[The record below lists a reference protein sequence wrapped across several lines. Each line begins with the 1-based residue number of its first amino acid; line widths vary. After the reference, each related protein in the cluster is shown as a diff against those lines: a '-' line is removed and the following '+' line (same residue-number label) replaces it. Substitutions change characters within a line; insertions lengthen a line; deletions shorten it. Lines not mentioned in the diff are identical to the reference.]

1 MPTRLYSF
9 SMSLKFNLLH
19 CLVMDIDLLA
29 KMIRDVVLEKDEVA
43 LPGLGVFVAEFV
55 PASFSDKGF
64 TINPPYKRLTFRQE
78 VNAGDD
84 TLIRMYAEANNIGE
98 DAAARIVND
107 FLSGLKD
114 ILMVRKSVVFPELG
128 KLRATRENNFFFI
141 ADENL
146 DIYPEG
152 FGLEPVSLKTH
163 QEAVSEVAE
172 TIAGLRSILE
182 PETASGTD
190 IASESETPPASET
203 VLEADSAPES
213 ENAAE
218 PEAEPVVG
226 AAAASGI
233 ALQTES
239 EDEPMEVAEEGVS
252 GDDAEGE
259 SVVETGSEAAEEAVE
274 DAAGESAEEA
284 AGEAEDSCAE
294 GDAEQSGTNAE
305 DTMEI
310 AEETVEEFA
319 EESAAETESE
329 PAEETAAAEEES
341 AEEPAGESEEEPAE
355 DHAGEDA
362 AATSGP
368 ETENDFGLMPPLDI
382 QIEETD
388 SDAEA
393 APLADADLD
402 VQSGRDSETVGH
414 EVLSEILVIE
424 DNSKAMEDNAGE
436 IEDNGEATGESSS
449 AIGDDA
455 NTPSRSSRFWKTFR
469 IIAVTLAVLAI
480 LALAAF
486 IILSRVAPD
495 FIDRILYS
503 PEELD
508 IVRQMTSGR

>member
-19 CLVMDIDLLA
+19 YLVMDIDLLA

-114 ILMVRKSVVFPELG
+114 ILMVRKAVVFPELG

-218 PEAEPVVG
+218 PEVEPVVV

-310 AEETVEEFA
+310 AEETAEESA

-341 AEEPAGESEEEPAE
+341 AEEPAEEPAAE
-355 DHAGEDA
+355 A
-362 AATSGP
+362 ASATSGP
-368 ETENDFGLMPPLDI
+368 EKDNDFGIIPPLDI

-388 SDAEA
+388 PDAEA
-393 APLADADLD
+393 APLADADLALHPG
-402 VQSGRDSETVGH
+402 QDSEPVSQ
-414 EVLSEILVIE
+414 EFLSEILVIE
-424 DNSKAMEDNAGE
+424 DNGKAIEDNAGE
-436 IEDNGEATGESSS
+436 IEDNGEALGESSS
-449 AIGDDA
+449 AIGDNA
-455 NTPSRSSRFWKTFR
+455 NEPSRSSRFWKTFR

-508 IVRQMTSGR
+508 IVRQMTSVR

>member
-19 CLVMDIDLLA
+19 YLVMDIDLLA

-114 ILMVRKSVVFPELG
+114 ILMVRKAVVFPELG

-218 PEAEPVVG
+218 PEVEPVVV

-259 SVVETGSEAAEEAVE
+259 SVVETGSEAAEEAAE
-274 DAAGESAEEA
+274 DAVGESAEQS

-310 AEETVEEFA
+310 AEETAEESA

-341 AEEPAGESEEEPAE
+341 AEEPAEEPAAE
-355 DHAGEDA
+355 AA

-368 ETENDFGLMPPLDI
+368 EKDNDFGIIPPLDI

-388 SDAEA
+388 PDAEA
-393 APLADADLD
+393 APLADADLALHPG
-402 VQSGRDSETVGH
+402 QDSEPVSQ
-414 EVLSEILVIE
+414 EFLSEILVIE
-424 DNSKAMEDNAGE
+424 DN
-436 IEDNGEATGESSS
+436 
-449 AIGDDA
+449 A
-455 NTPSRSSRFWKTFR
+455 NEPSRSSRFWKTFR

-508 IVRQMTSGR
+508 IVRQMTSVR

>member
-1 MPTRLYSF
+1 MPTWLYSF

-19 CLVMDIDLLA
+19 YLVMDIDLLA

-64 TINPPYKRLTFRQE
+64 TINPPYKRLSFRQE

-190 IASESETPPASET
+190 IASESETPPAPETAPESESVPASET
-203 VLEADSAPES
+203 VHEADSAPES

-218 PEAEPVVG
+218 PEVEPVVV

-239 EDEPMEVAEEGVS
+239 EDEPMEVTEEGVS

-284 AGEAEDSCAE
+284 AEQAADGCAE
-294 GDAEQSGTNAE
+294 GDAEQSGANAE

-310 AEETVEEFA
+310 AEETAEESA

-341 AEEPAGESEEEPAE
+341 AEEPAEESTEEPAE
-355 DHAGEDA
+355 EPAAEAA
-362 AATSGP
+362 AATSEP
-368 ETENDFGLMPPLDI
+368 ETENDFGIIPPLDI

-388 SDAEA
+388 PDAEA
-393 APLADADLD
+393 APLADADLALHPG
-402 VQSGRDSETVGH
+402 QDSEPVSQ
-414 EVLSEILVIE
+414 EFLSEILVIE
-424 DNSKAMEDNAGE
+424 DN
-436 IEDNGEATGESSS
+436 
-449 AIGDDA
+449 A
-455 NTPSRSSRFWKTFR
+455 NEPSRSSRFWKTFR

-495 FIDRILYS
+495 FIDKILYS

-508 IVRQMTSGR
+508 IVRQMTSVR

>member
-19 CLVMDIDLLA
+19 YLVMDIDLLA
-29 KMIRDVVLEKDEVA
+29 KMIRDVVLENDEVA

-239 EDEPMEVAEEGVS
+239 EDEPIEVAEEGVS

-259 SVVETGSEAAEEAVE
+259 SFVETGSEAAEEAAEGAAE
-274 DAAGESAEEA
+274 DAVGESAEQA
-284 AGEAEDSCAE
+284 ADSCAE

-310 AEETVEEFA
+310 AEETAEESA

-341 AEEPAGESEEEPAE
+341 AEEPAEEPAAE
-355 DHAGEDA
+355 AA

-368 ETENDFGLMPPLDI
+368 EKDNDFGIIPPLDI

-388 SDAEA
+388 PDAEA
-393 APLADADLD
+393 APLADADLALHPG
-402 VQSGRDSETVGH
+402 QDSEPVSQ
-414 EVLSEILVIE
+414 EFLSEILVIE
-424 DNSKAMEDNAGE
+424 DN
-436 IEDNGEATGESSS
+436 
-449 AIGDDA
+449 A
-455 NTPSRSSRFWKTFR
+455 NEPSRSSRFWKTFR

-495 FIDRILYS
+495 FIDKILYS

>member
-19 CLVMDIDLLA
+19 YLVMDIDLLA

-114 ILMVRKSVVFPELG
+114 ILMVRKAVVFPELG

-218 PEAEPVVG
+218 PEVEPVVV

-274 DAAGESAEEA
+274 DAAGESAEESAEEA

-310 AEETVEEFA
+310 AEETAEESA

-341 AEEPAGESEEEPAE
+341 AEEPAEEPAAE
-355 DHAGEDA
+355 AA

-368 ETENDFGLMPPLDI
+368 EKDNDFGIIPPLDI

-388 SDAEA
+388 PDAEA
-393 APLADADLD
+393 APLADADLALHPG
-402 VQSGRDSETVGH
+402 QDSEPVSQ
-414 EVLSEILVIE
+414 EFLSEIIVIE
-424 DNSKAMEDNAGE
+424 DN
-436 IEDNGEATGESSS
+436 
-449 AIGDDA
+449 A
-455 NTPSRSSRFWKTFR
+455 NEPSRSSRFWKTFR

>member
-1 MPTRLYSF
+1 MPNRLYSF
-9 SMSLKFNLLH
+9 SILLKFNLLH
-19 CLVMDIDLLA
+19 YLVMDIDLLA

-114 ILMVRKSVVFPELG
+114 ILMVRKAVVFPELG

-310 AEETVEEFA
+310 AEETAEESA

-341 AEEPAGESEEEPAE
+341 AEEPAEEPAAE
-355 DHAGEDA
+355 AA

-368 ETENDFGLMPPLDI
+368 EKDNDFGIIPPLDI

-388 SDAEA
+388 PDAEA
-393 APLADADLD
+393 APLADADLALHPG
-402 VQSGRDSETVGH
+402 QDSEPVSQ
-414 EVLSEILVIE
+414 EFLSEILVIE
-424 DNSKAMEDNAGE
+424 DN
-436 IEDNGEATGESSS
+436 
-449 AIGDDA
+449 A
-455 NTPSRSSRFWKTFR
+455 NEPSRSSRFWKTFR

-495 FIDRILYS
+495 FIDKILYS

-508 IVRQMTSGR
+508 IVRQMTSVR

>member
-1 MPTRLYSF
+1 MPNWLYSF
-9 SMSLKFNLLH
+9 SILLKFNLLH
-19 CLVMDIDLLA
+19 YLVMDIDLLA

-114 ILMVRKSVVFPELG
+114 ILMVRKAVVFPELG

-218 PEAEPVVG
+218 PEVEPVVV

-259 SVVETGSEAAEEAVE
+259 SVVETGSEAAEEAAE
-274 DAAGESAEEA
+274 DAVGESAEQS

-310 AEETVEEFA
+310 AEETAEESA

-341 AEEPAGESEEEPAE
+341 AEEPAEEPAAE
-355 DHAGEDA
+355 AA

-368 ETENDFGLMPPLDI
+368 EKDNDFGIIPPLDI

-388 SDAEA
+388 PDAEA
-393 APLADADLD
+393 APLADADLALHPG
-402 VQSGRDSETVGH
+402 QDSEPVSQ
-414 EVLSEILVIE
+414 EFLSEILVIE
-424 DNSKAMEDNAGE
+424 DN
-436 IEDNGEATGESSS
+436 
-449 AIGDDA
+449 A
-455 NTPSRSSRFWKTFR
+455 NEPSRSSRFWKTFR

>member
-1 MPTRLYSF
+1 MPIWLYSF
-9 SMSLKFNLLH
+9 SILLKFNLLH
-19 CLVMDIDLLA
+19 YLVMDIDLLA

-114 ILMVRKSVVFPELG
+114 ILMVRKAVVFPELG

-218 PEAEPVVG
+218 PEVEPVVV

-259 SVVETGSEAAEEAVE
+259 SVVETGSEAAEEAAE
-274 DAAGESAEEA
+274 DAVGESAEEAAEQA

-310 AEETVEEFA
+310 AEETAEESA

-341 AEEPAGESEEEPAE
+341 AEEPAEEPAAE
-355 DHAGEDA
+355 AA

-368 ETENDFGLMPPLDI
+368 EKDNDFGIIPPLDI

-388 SDAEA
+388 PDAEA
-393 APLADADLD
+393 APLADADLALHPG
-402 VQSGRDSETVGH
+402 QDSEPVSQ
-414 EVLSEILVIE
+414 EFLSEILVIE
-424 DNSKAMEDNAGE
+424 DN
-436 IEDNGEATGESSS
+436 
-449 AIGDDA
+449 A
-455 NTPSRSSRFWKTFR
+455 NEPSRSSRFWKTFR

-508 IVRQMTSGR
+508 IVRQMTSVR

>member
-1 MPTRLYSF
+1 MPTWLYSF

-19 CLVMDIDLLA
+19 YLVMDIDLLA

-64 TINPPYKRLTFRQE
+64 TINPPYKRLSFRQE

-114 ILMVRKSVVFPELG
+114 ILMVRKAVVFPELG

-182 PETASGTD
+182 PENAPGND
-190 IASESETPPASET
+190 I
-203 VLEADSAPES
+203 APES
-213 ENAAE
+213 ENVAE
-218 PEAEPVVG
+218 PEVEPVVV
-226 AAAASGI
+226 AAAASGV
-233 ALQTES
+233 ALQSMS
-239 EDEPMEVAEEGVS
+239 EDEPDIAFEIVPESSSEAVKEPACDTGNADGDSGAEEVRVDGQVEEGMS
-252 GDDAEGE
+252 GDAAEGE
-259 SVVETGSEAAEEAVE
+259 SVVETGSEAAGESAE
-274 DAAGESAEEA
+274 ESAEEA
-284 AGEAEDSCAE
+284 ADSCAE

-310 AEETVEEFA
+310 AEETAEESA

-341 AEEPAGESEEEPAE
+341 TEEPAE
-355 DHAGEDA
+355 DPA
-362 AATSGP
+362 AEAASATSGP
-368 ETENDFGLMPPLDI
+368 EKDNDFGIIPPLDI

-388 SDAEA
+388 PDAEA
-393 APLADADLD
+393 APLADADLALHPGQD
-402 VQSGRDSETVGH
+402 SGPVSQEF
-414 EVLSEILVIE
+414 LSEILVIE
-424 DNSKAMEDNAGE
+424 DN
-436 IEDNGEATGESSS
+436 
-449 AIGDDA
+449 A
-455 NTPSRSSRFWKTFR
+455 NEPSRSSRFWKTFR

-495 FIDRILYS
+495 FIDKILYS

-508 IVRQMTSGR
+508 IVRQMTTVR

>member
-1 MPTRLYSF
+1 
-9 SMSLKFNLLH
+9 
-19 CLVMDIDLLA
+19 MDIDLLA

-64 TINPPYKRLTFRQE
+64 TINPPYKRLSFRQE

-114 ILMVRKSVVFPELG
+114 ILMVRKAVVFPELG

-218 PEAEPVVG
+218 PEVEPVVV

-259 SVVETGSEAAEEAVE
+259 SVVETGSEAAEEAAE
-274 DAAGESAEEA
+274 DAVGESAEEAAEQA

-341 AEEPAGESEEEPAE
+341 TEEPAE
-355 DHAGEDA
+355 DPA
-362 AATSGP
+362 AEAASATSGP
-368 ETENDFGLMPPLDI
+368 EKDNDFGIIPPLDI

-388 SDAEA
+388 PDAEA
-393 APLADADLD
+393 APLADADLALHPG
-402 VQSGRDSETVGH
+402 QDSEPVSQ
-414 EVLSEILVIE
+414 EFLSEILVIE
-424 DNSKAMEDNAGE
+424 DN
-436 IEDNGEATGESSS
+436 
-449 AIGDDA
+449 A
-455 NTPSRSSRFWKTFR
+455 NEPSRSSRFWKTFR

-508 IVRQMTSGR
+508 IVRQMTSVR

>member
-19 CLVMDIDLLA
+19 YLVMDIDLLA

-114 ILMVRKSVVFPELG
+114 ILMVRKAVVFPELG

-218 PEAEPVVG
+218 PEVEPVVV

-284 AGEAEDSCAE
+284 AEQAAEQAADGCAE

-341 AEEPAGESEEEPAE
+341 AEEPAEEPAAE
-355 DHAGEDA
+355 AA

-368 ETENDFGLMPPLDI
+368 EKDNDFGIIPPLDI

-388 SDAEA
+388 PDAEA
-393 APLADADLD
+393 APLADADLALHPG
-402 VQSGRDSETVGH
+402 QDSEPVSQ
-414 EVLSEILVIE
+414 EFLSEILVIE
-424 DNSKAMEDNAGE
+424 DN
-436 IEDNGEATGESSS
+436 
-449 AIGDDA
+449 A
-455 NTPSRSSRFWKTFR
+455 NEPSRSSRFWKTFR

>member
-1 MPTRLYSF
+1 MPTWLYSF

-19 CLVMDIDLLA
+19 YLVMDIDLLA

-114 ILMVRKSVVFPELG
+114 ILMVRKAVVFPGLG

-182 PETASGTD
+182 PGTASGTD

-218 PEAEPVVG
+218 PEVEPVVV

-259 SVVETGSEAAEEAVE
+259 SVVETGSEAAEEAAE
-274 DAAGESAEEA
+274 DAVGESAEEAAEQA

-341 AEEPAGESEEEPAE
+341 AEEPAEEPAAE
-355 DHAGEDA
+355 AA

-368 ETENDFGLMPPLDI
+368 EKDNDFGIIPPLDI

-388 SDAEA
+388 PDAEA
-393 APLADADLD
+393 APLADADLALHPGQD
-402 VQSGRDSETVGH
+402 SGPVSQEF
-414 EVLSEILVIE
+414 LSEILVIE
-424 DNSKAMEDNAGE
+424 DN
-436 IEDNGEATGESSS
+436 
-449 AIGDDA
+449 A
-455 NTPSRSSRFWKTFR
+455 NEPSRSSRFWKTFR

-480 LALAAF
+480 LALSAF

-503 PEELD
+503 PEELV
-508 IVRQMTSGR
+508 IVRQMTSVR

>member
-1 MPTRLYSF
+1 MPIWLYSF
-9 SMSLKFNLLH
+9 SILLKFNLLH
-19 CLVMDIDLLA
+19 YLVMDIDLLA

-114 ILMVRKSVVFPELG
+114 ILMVRKAVVFPELG

-182 PETASGTD
+182 PENAPGND
-190 IASESETPPASET
+190 I
-203 VLEADSAPES
+203 APES
-213 ENAAE
+213 ENVAE
-218 PEAEPVVG
+218 PEVEPVVV
-226 AAAASGI
+226 AAAASGV
-233 ALQTES
+233 ALQSMS
-239 EDEPMEVAEEGVS
+239 EDEPDIAFEIVPESSSEAVKEPACDTGNADGDSGAEEVRVDGQVEEGMS
-252 GDDAEGE
+252 GDAAEGE
-259 SVVETGSEAAEEAVE
+259 SVVETGSEAAGESAE
-274 DAAGESAEEA
+274 ESAEEA
-284 AGEAEDSCAE
+284 ADSCAE

-329 PAEETAAAEEES
+329 PAEEIAAAEEES
-341 AEEPAGESEEEPAE
+341 AEEPVEEPAAE
-355 DHAGEDA
+355 AA

-368 ETENDFGLMPPLDI
+368 EKDNDFGIIPPLDI

-388 SDAEA
+388 PDAEA
-393 APLADADLD
+393 APLADADLALHPGQD
-402 VQSGRDSETVGH
+402 SGPVSQEF
-414 EVLSEILVIE
+414 LSEILVIE
-424 DNSKAMEDNAGE
+424 DN
-436 IEDNGEATGESSS
+436 
-449 AIGDDA
+449 A
-455 NTPSRSSRFWKTFR
+455 NEPSRSSRFWKTFR

-508 IVRQMTSGR
+508 IVRQMTSVR

>member
-19 CLVMDIDLLA
+19 YLVMDIDLLA

-107 FLSGLKD
+107 FLAGLKD
-114 ILMVRKSVVFPELG
+114 ILMVRKAVVFPELG

-218 PEAEPVVG
+218 PEVEPVVV

-239 EDEPMEVAEEGVS
+239 EDEPMEVAEEGVL

-259 SVVETGSEAAEEAVE
+259 SVVETGSEAAEEAAE
-274 DAAGESAEEA
+274 EAAGESAEQA

-310 AEETVEEFA
+310 AEETAEESA

-341 AEEPAGESEEEPAE
+341 AEEPAE
-355 DHAGEDA
+355 DPAGEDA

-368 ETENDFGLMPPLDI
+368 EKDNDFGIIPPLDI

-388 SDAEA
+388 PDAEA
-393 APLADADLD
+393 APLADADLALHPG
-402 VQSGRDSETVGH
+402 QDSEPVSQ
-414 EVLSEILVIE
+414 EFLSEILVIE
-424 DNSKAMEDNAGE
+424 DN
-436 IEDNGEATGESSS
+436 
-449 AIGDDA
+449 A
-455 NTPSRSSRFWKTFR
+455 NEPSRSSRFWKTFR

-480 LALAAF
+480 LVLAAF

-495 FIDRILYS
+495 FIDKILYS

>member
-19 CLVMDIDLLA
+19 YLVMDIDLLA

-114 ILMVRKSVVFPELG
+114 ILMVRKAVVFPELG

-218 PEAEPVVG
+218 PEVEPVVV

-274 DAAGESAEEA
+274 DAAGESAEESAEEA

-310 AEETVEEFA
+310 AEETAEESA

-341 AEEPAGESEEEPAE
+341 AEEPAEEPAAE
-355 DHAGEDA
+355 AA

-368 ETENDFGLMPPLDI
+368 EKDNDFGIIPPLDI

-388 SDAEA
+388 PDAEA
-393 APLADADLD
+393 APLADADLALHPG
-402 VQSGRDSETVGH
+402 QDSEPVSQ
-414 EVLSEILVIE
+414 EFLSEILVIE
-424 DNSKAMEDNAGE
+424 DN
-436 IEDNGEATGESSS
+436 
-449 AIGDDA
+449 A
-455 NTPSRSSRFWKTFR
+455 NEPSRSSRFWKTFR

-508 IVRQMTSGR
+508 IVRQMTSVR

>member
-19 CLVMDIDLLA
+19 YLVMDIDLLA

-107 FLSGLKD
+107 FLAGLKD
-114 ILMVRKSVVFPELG
+114 ILMVRKAVVFPELG

-259 SVVETGSEAAEEAVE
+259 SVVETGSEAAEEAAE
-274 DAAGESAEEA
+274 DAVGESAEQS

-310 AEETVEEFA
+310 AEETAEESA

-341 AEEPAGESEEEPAE
+341 AEEPAEEPAAE
-355 DHAGEDA
+355 AA

-368 ETENDFGLMPPLDI
+368 EKDNDFGIIPPLDI

-388 SDAEA
+388 PDAEA
-393 APLADADLD
+393 APLADADLALHPG
-402 VQSGRDSETVGH
+402 QDSEPVSQ
-414 EVLSEILVIE
+414 EFLSEILVIE
-424 DNSKAMEDNAGE
+424 DN
-436 IEDNGEATGESSS
+436 
-449 AIGDDA
+449 A
-455 NTPSRSSRFWKTFR
+455 NEPSRSSRFWKTFR

>member
-19 CLVMDIDLLA
+19 YLVMDIDLLA

-114 ILMVRKSVVFPELG
+114 ILMVRKAVVFPELG

-172 TIAGLRSILE
+172 TMAGLRSILE
-182 PETASGTD
+182 PDTASGTD

-259 SVVETGSEAAEEAVE
+259 SVVETGSEAAEDAAE
-274 DAAGESAEEA
+274 DAVGESAEEAAEQA

-294 GDAEQSGTNAE
+294 GDAEQSGANAE

-310 AEETVEEFA
+310 AEETAEESA

-341 AEEPAGESEEEPAE
+341 AEEPAEEPAAE
-355 DHAGEDA
+355 AA

-368 ETENDFGLMPPLDI
+368 EKDNDFGIIPPLDI

-388 SDAEA
+388 PDAEA
-393 APLADADLD
+393 APLADADLALHPG
-402 VQSGRDSETVGH
+402 QDSEPVSQ
-414 EVLSEILVIE
+414 EFLSEILVIE
-424 DNSKAMEDNAGE
+424 DN
-436 IEDNGEATGESSS
+436 
-449 AIGDDA
+449 A
-455 NTPSRSSRFWKTFR
+455 NEPSRSSRFWKTFR

-495 FIDRILYS
+495 FIDKILYS

>member
-19 CLVMDIDLLA
+19 YLVMDIDLLA

-114 ILMVRKSVVFPELG
+114 ILMVRKAVVFPELG

-259 SVVETGSEAAEEAVE
+259 SVVETGSEAAEEAAE
-274 DAAGESAEEA
+274 DAVGESAEQS

-294 GDAEQSGTNAE
+294 GDEEQSGTNAE

-310 AEETVEEFA
+310 AEETAEESA

-341 AEEPAGESEEEPAE
+341 AEEPAEEPAAE
-355 DHAGEDA
+355 AA

-368 ETENDFGLMPPLDI
+368 EKDNDFGIIPPLDI

-388 SDAEA
+388 PDAEA
-393 APLADADLD
+393 APLADADLALHPG
-402 VQSGRDSETVGH
+402 QDSEPVSQ
-414 EVLSEILVIE
+414 EFLSEILVIE
-424 DNSKAMEDNAGE
+424 DN
-436 IEDNGEATGESSS
+436 
-449 AIGDDA
+449 A
-455 NTPSRSSRFWKTFR
+455 NEPSRSSRFWKTFR

>member
-19 CLVMDIDLLA
+19 YLVMDIDLLA

-107 FLSGLKD
+107 FLAGLKD
-114 ILMVRKSVVFPELG
+114 ILMVRKAVVFPELG

-252 GDDAEGE
+252 GDAAEGE

-274 DAAGESAEEA
+274 EAAGESAEESAEEA

-310 AEETVEEFA
+310 AEETAEESA

-341 AEEPAGESEEEPAE
+341 AEEPAEDPAAE
-355 DHAGEDA
+355 AA

-368 ETENDFGLMPPLDI
+368 EKDNDFGIIPPLDI

-388 SDAEA
+388 PDAEA
-393 APLADADLD
+393 APLADADLALHPG
-402 VQSGRDSETVGH
+402 QDSEPVSQ
-414 EVLSEILVIE
+414 EFLSEILVIE
-424 DNSKAMEDNAGE
+424 DN
-436 IEDNGEATGESSS
+436 
-449 AIGDDA
+449 A
-455 NTPSRSSRFWKTFR
+455 NEPSRSSRFWKTFR

-495 FIDRILYS
+495 FIDKLLYS

>member
-1 MPTRLYSF
+1 MPNRLYSF
-9 SMSLKFNLLH
+9 SILLKFNLLH
-19 CLVMDIDLLA
+19 YLVMDIDLLA

-114 ILMVRKSVVFPELG
+114 ILMVRKAVVFPELG

-218 PEAEPVVG
+218 PEVEPVVV

-310 AEETVEEFA
+310 AEETAEESA

-341 AEEPAGESEEEPAE
+341 AEEPAEEPAAE
-355 DHAGEDA
+355 AA

-368 ETENDFGLMPPLDI
+368 EKDNDFGIIPPLDI

-388 SDAEA
+388 PDAEA
-393 APLADADLD
+393 APLADADLALHPG
-402 VQSGRDSETVGH
+402 QDSEPVSQ
-414 EVLSEILVIE
+414 EFLSEILVIE
-424 DNSKAMEDNAGE
+424 DN
-436 IEDNGEATGESSS
+436 
-449 AIGDDA
+449 A
-455 NTPSRSSRFWKTFR
+455 NEPSRSSRFWKTFR

>member
-1 MPTRLYSF
+1 MPTWLYSF
-9 SMSLKFNLLH
+9 SILLKFNLLH
-19 CLVMDIDLLA
+19 YLVMDIDLLA

-43 LPGLGVFVAEFV
+43 LPGLGVFLAEFV

-114 ILMVRKSVVFPELG
+114 ILMVRKAVVFPELG

-172 TIAGLRSILE
+172 TMAGLRSILE
-182 PETASGTD
+182 PDNASGTD
-190 IASESETPPASET
+190 IAPESETPPAPETAPESESVPASET

-284 AGEAEDSCAE
+284 AEQAAEQAADGCAE

-310 AEETVEEFA
+310 AEETAEESA

-341 AEEPAGESEEEPAE
+341 AEEPAEEPAAE
-355 DHAGEDA
+355 AA

-368 ETENDFGLMPPLDI
+368 EKDNDFGIIPPLDI

-388 SDAEA
+388 PDAEA
-393 APLADADLD
+393 APLADADLALHPG
-402 VQSGRDSETVGH
+402 QDSEPVSQ
-414 EVLSEILVIE
+414 EFLSEILVIE
-424 DNSKAMEDNAGE
+424 DN
-436 IEDNGEATGESSS
+436 
-449 AIGDDA
+449 A
-455 NTPSRSSRFWKTFR
+455 NEPSRSSRFWKTFR

>member
-1 MPTRLYSF
+1 MPNWLYSF
-9 SMSLKFNLLH
+9 SILLKFNLLH
-19 CLVMDIDLLA
+19 YLVMDIDLLA

-114 ILMVRKSVVFPELG
+114 ILMVRKAVVFPELG

-218 PEAEPVVG
+218 PEVEPVVV

-310 AEETVEEFA
+310 AEETAEESA

-341 AEEPAGESEEEPAE
+341 AEEPAEEPAAE
-355 DHAGEDA
+355 AA

-368 ETENDFGLMPPLDI
+368 EKDNDFGIIPPLDI

-388 SDAEA
+388 PDAEA
-393 APLADADLD
+393 APLADADLALHPG
-402 VQSGRDSETVGH
+402 QDSEPVSQ
-414 EVLSEILVIE
+414 EFLSEILVIE
-424 DNSKAMEDNAGE
+424 DN
-436 IEDNGEATGESSS
+436 
-449 AIGDDA
+449 A
-455 NTPSRSSRFWKTFR
+455 NEPSRSSRFWKTFR

-508 IVRQMTSGR
+508 IVRQMTSVR

>member
-19 CLVMDIDLLA
+19 YLVMDIDLLA

-114 ILMVRKSVVFPELG
+114 ILMVRKAVVFPGLG

-274 DAAGESAEEA
+274 DAAGESAEESA
-284 AGEAEDSCAE
+284 EESAGEAEDSCAE
-294 GDAEQSGTNAE
+294 GDAEQSVTIAE

-310 AEETVEEFA
+310 AEETAEESA

-341 AEEPAGESEEEPAE
+341 AEEPAEEPAAE
-355 DHAGEDA
+355 AA

-368 ETENDFGLMPPLDI
+368 EKDNDFGIIPPLDI

-388 SDAEA
+388 PDAEA
-393 APLADADLD
+393 APLADADLALHPG
-402 VQSGRDSETVGH
+402 QDSEPVSQ
-414 EVLSEILVIE
+414 EFLSEILVIE
-424 DNSKAMEDNAGE
+424 DN
-436 IEDNGEATGESSS
+436 
-449 AIGDDA
+449 A
-455 NTPSRSSRFWKTFR
+455 NEPSRSSRFWKTFR

>member
-19 CLVMDIDLLA
+19 YLVMDIDLLA

-114 ILMVRKSVVFPELG
+114 ILMVRKAVVFPELG

-252 GDDAEGE
+252 GDAAEGE

-284 AGEAEDSCAE
+284 AEQAAEEAEDSCAE

-341 AEEPAGESEEEPAE
+341 AEEPAEEPAAE
-355 DHAGEDA
+355 AA

-368 ETENDFGLMPPLDI
+368 EKDNDFGIIPPLDI

-388 SDAEA
+388 PDAEA
-393 APLADADLD
+393 APLADADLALHPG
-402 VQSGRDSETVGH
+402 QDSEPVSQ
-414 EVLSEILVIE
+414 EFLSEILVIE
-424 DNSKAMEDNAGE
+424 DN
-436 IEDNGEATGESSS
+436 
-449 AIGDDA
+449 A
-455 NTPSRSSRFWKTFR
+455 NEPSRSSRFWKTFR

-495 FIDRILYS
+495 FIDKILYS

>member
-19 CLVMDIDLLA
+19 YLVMDIDLLA

-218 PEAEPVVG
+218 PEVEPVVV

-310 AEETVEEFA
+310 AEETAEESA

-341 AEEPAGESEEEPAE
+341 AEEPAEEPAAE
-355 DHAGEDA
+355 A
-362 AATSGP
+362 ASATSGP
-368 ETENDFGLMPPLDI
+368 EKDNDFGIIPPLDI

-388 SDAEA
+388 PDAEA
-393 APLADADLD
+393 APLADADLALHPGQD
-402 VQSGRDSETVGH
+402 SGPVSQEF
-414 EVLSEILVIE
+414 LSEILVIE
-424 DNSKAMEDNAGE
+424 DN
-436 IEDNGEATGESSS
+436 
-449 AIGDDA
+449 A
-455 NTPSRSSRFWKTFR
+455 NEPSRSSRFWKTFR

>member
-19 CLVMDIDLLA
+19 YLVMDIDLLA

-107 FLSGLKD
+107 FLAGLKD
-114 ILMVRKSVVFPELG
+114 ILMVRKAVVFPELG

-310 AEETVEEFA
+310 AEETAEESA
-319 EESAAETESE
+319 EESAAETELE

-341 AEEPAGESEEEPAE
+341 AEEPAEEPAAE
-355 DHAGEDA
+355 AA

-368 ETENDFGLMPPLDI
+368 EKDNDFGIIPPLDI

-388 SDAEA
+388 PDAEA
-393 APLADADLD
+393 APLADADLALHPG
-402 VQSGRDSETVGH
+402 QDSEPVSQ
-414 EVLSEILVIE
+414 EFLSEILVIE
-424 DNSKAMEDNAGE
+424 DN
-436 IEDNGEATGESSS
+436 
-449 AIGDDA
+449 A
-455 NTPSRSSRFWKTFR
+455 NEPSRSSRFWKTFR

>member
-19 CLVMDIDLLA
+19 YLVMDIDLLA

-341 AEEPAGESEEEPAE
+341 AEEPAEEPAAE
-355 DHAGEDA
+355 AA

-368 ETENDFGLMPPLDI
+368 EKDNDFGIIPPLDI

-388 SDAEA
+388 PDAEA
-393 APLADADLD
+393 APLADADLALHPG
-402 VQSGRDSETVGH
+402 QDSEPVSQ
-414 EVLSEILVIE
+414 EFLSEILVIE
-424 DNSKAMEDNAGE
+424 DN
-436 IEDNGEATGESSS
+436 
-449 AIGDDA
+449 A
-455 NTPSRSSRFWKTFR
+455 NEPSRSSRFWKTFR

-508 IVRQMTSGR
+508 IVRQMTSVR

>member
-19 CLVMDIDLLA
+19 YLVMDIDLLA

-218 PEAEPVVG
+218 PEVEPVVG

-284 AGEAEDSCAE
+284 AEQAAGEAEDSCAE

-310 AEETVEEFA
+310 AEETAEESA

-341 AEEPAGESEEEPAE
+341 AEEPAEEPAAE
-355 DHAGEDA
+355 AA

-368 ETENDFGLMPPLDI
+368 EKDNDFGIIPPLDI

-388 SDAEA
+388 PDAEA
-393 APLADADLD
+393 APLADADLALHPG
-402 VQSGRDSETVGH
+402 QDSEPVSQ
-414 EVLSEILVIE
+414 EFLSEILVIE
-424 DNSKAMEDNAGE
+424 DN
-436 IEDNGEATGESSS
+436 
-449 AIGDDA
+449 A
-455 NTPSRSSRFWKTFR
+455 NEPSRSSRFWKTFR

>member
-19 CLVMDIDLLA
+19 YLVMDIDLLA

-114 ILMVRKSVVFPELG
+114 ILMVRKAVVFPGLG

-213 ENAAE
+213 ENAGE
-218 PEAEPVVG
+218 PEVEPVVV

-259 SVVETGSEAAEEAVE
+259 SVVETGSEAAEEAAE
-274 DAAGESAEEA
+274 DAVGESAEEA
-284 AGEAEDSCAE
+284 AEQAAEQAADGCAE

-341 AEEPAGESEEEPAE
+341 AEEPAEEPAAE
-355 DHAGEDA
+355 AA

-368 ETENDFGLMPPLDI
+368 EKDNDFGIIPPLDI

-388 SDAEA
+388 PDAEA
-393 APLADADLD
+393 APLADADLALHPG
-402 VQSGRDSETVGH
+402 QDSEPVSQ
-414 EVLSEILVIE
+414 EFLSEILVIE
-424 DNSKAMEDNAGE
+424 DN
-436 IEDNGEATGESSS
+436 
-449 AIGDDA
+449 A
-455 NTPSRSSRFWKTFR
+455 NEPSRSSRFWKTFR

-495 FIDRILYS
+495 FIDKILYS

>member
-1 MPTRLYSF
+1 MPNRLYSF
-9 SMSLKFNLLH
+9 SILLKFNLLH
-19 CLVMDIDLLA
+19 YLVMDIDLLA

-114 ILMVRKSVVFPELG
+114 ILMVRKAVVFPELG

-310 AEETVEEFA
+310 AEETAEESA

-341 AEEPAGESEEEPAE
+341 AEEPAEEPAAE
-355 DHAGEDA
+355 AA

-368 ETENDFGLMPPLDI
+368 EKDNDFGIIPPLDI

-388 SDAEA
+388 PDAEA
-393 APLADADLD
+393 APLADADLALHPG
-402 VQSGRDSETVGH
+402 QDSEPVSQ
-414 EVLSEILVIE
+414 EFLSEILVIE
-424 DNSKAMEDNAGE
+424 DNGKAIEDNANE
-436 IEDNGEATGESSS
+436 
-449 AIGDDA
+449 
-455 NTPSRSSRFWKTFR
+455 PSRSSRFWKTFR

-508 IVRQMTSGR
+508 IVRQMTSVR

>member
-19 CLVMDIDLLA
+19 YLVMDIDLLA

-114 ILMVRKSVVFPELG
+114 ILMVRKAVVFPELG

-310 AEETVEEFA
+310 AEETAEESA

-341 AEEPAGESEEEPAE
+341 AEEPAEEPAAE
-355 DHAGEDA
+355 AA

-368 ETENDFGLMPPLDI
+368 EKDNDFGIIPPLDI

-388 SDAEA
+388 PDAEA
-393 APLADADLD
+393 APLADADLALHPG
-402 VQSGRDSETVGH
+402 QDSEPVSQ
-414 EVLSEILVIE
+414 EFLSEILVIE
-424 DNSKAMEDNAGE
+424 DNGKAIEDNANE
-436 IEDNGEATGESSS
+436 
-449 AIGDDA
+449 
-455 NTPSRSSRFWKTFR
+455 PSRSSRFWKTFR

-508 IVRQMTSGR
+508 IVRQMTSVR

>member
-1 MPTRLYSF
+1 MPIWLYSF
-9 SMSLKFNLLH
+9 SILLKFNLLH
-19 CLVMDIDLLA
+19 YLVMDIDLLA

-114 ILMVRKSVVFPELG
+114 ILMVRKAVVFPELG

-218 PEAEPVVG
+218 PEVEPVVV

-259 SVVETGSEAAEEAVE
+259 SVVETGSEAAEEAAE
-274 DAAGESAEEA
+274 DAVGESAEEAAEQA

-341 AEEPAGESEEEPAE
+341 AEEPAEEPAAE
-355 DHAGEDA
+355 AA

-368 ETENDFGLMPPLDI
+368 EKDNDFGIIPPLDI

-388 SDAEA
+388 PDAEA
-393 APLADADLD
+393 APLADADLALHPG
-402 VQSGRDSETVGH
+402 QDSEPVSQ
-414 EVLSEILVIE
+414 EFLSEILVIE
-424 DNSKAMEDNAGE
+424 DN
-436 IEDNGEATGESSS
+436 
-449 AIGDDA
+449 A
-455 NTPSRSSRFWKTFR
+455 NEPSRSSRFWKTFR

>member
-19 CLVMDIDLLA
+19 YLVMDIDLLA

-114 ILMVRKSVVFPELG
+114 ILMVRKAVVFPELG

-218 PEAEPVVG
+218 PEVEPVVV

-259 SVVETGSEAAEEAVE
+259 SVVETGSEAAEEAAE
-274 DAAGESAEEA
+274 DAVGESAEEAAEQA

-310 AEETVEEFA
+310 AEETVEEIA

-341 AEEPAGESEEEPAE
+341 AEEPAEEPAAE
-355 DHAGEDA
+355 AA

-368 ETENDFGLMPPLDI
+368 EKDNDFGIIPPLDI

-388 SDAEA
+388 PDAEA
-393 APLADADLD
+393 APLADADLALHPG
-402 VQSGRDSETVGH
+402 QDSEPVSQ
-414 EVLSEILVIE
+414 EFLSEILVIE
-424 DNSKAMEDNAGE
+424 DN
-436 IEDNGEATGESSS
+436 
-449 AIGDDA
+449 A
-455 NTPSRSSRFWKTFR
+455 NEPSRSSRFWKTFR

-508 IVRQMTSGR
+508 IVRQMTSVR

>member
-19 CLVMDIDLLA
+19 YLVMDIDLLA

-218 PEAEPVVG
+218 PEVEPVVG

-259 SVVETGSEAAEEAVE
+259 SVVETGSEAAEDAV
-274 DAAGESAEEA
+274 GESAEQS

-294 GDAEQSGTNAE
+294 GDAEQSVTIAE

-310 AEETVEEFA
+310 AEETAEESA
-319 EESAAETESE
+319 EESAAETELE

-341 AEEPAGESEEEPAE
+341 AEEPAEEPAAE
-355 DHAGEDA
+355 AA

-368 ETENDFGLMPPLDI
+368 EKDNDFGIIPPLDI

-388 SDAEA
+388 PDAEA
-393 APLADADLD
+393 APLADADLALHPG
-402 VQSGRDSETVGH
+402 QDSEPVSQ
-414 EVLSEILVIE
+414 EFLSEILVIE
-424 DNSKAMEDNAGE
+424 DN
-436 IEDNGEATGESSS
+436 
-449 AIGDDA
+449 A
-455 NTPSRSSRFWKTFR
+455 NEPSRSSRFWKTFR

-495 FIDRILYS
+495 FIDKILYS

>member
-19 CLVMDIDLLA
+19 YLVMDIDLLA

-107 FLSGLKD
+107 FLAGLKD
-114 ILMVRKSVVFPELG
+114 ILMVRKAVVFPELG

-310 AEETVEEFA
+310 AEETAEESA

-341 AEEPAGESEEEPAE
+341 AEEPAEEPAAE
-355 DHAGEDA
+355 A
-362 AATSGP
+362 ASATSGP
-368 ETENDFGLMPPLDI
+368 EKDNDFGIIPPLDI

-388 SDAEA
+388 PDAEA
-393 APLADADLD
+393 APLADADLALHPG
-402 VQSGRDSETVGH
+402 QDSEPVSQ
-414 EVLSEILVIE
+414 EFLSEILVIE
-424 DNSKAMEDNAGE
+424 DN
-436 IEDNGEATGESSS
+436 
-449 AIGDDA
+449 A
-455 NTPSRSSRFWKTFR
+455 NEPSRSSRFWKTFR

-495 FIDRILYS
+495 FIDKILYS

>member
-1 MPTRLYSF
+1 
-9 SMSLKFNLLH
+9 
-19 CLVMDIDLLA
+19 MDIDLLA

-114 ILMVRKSVVFPELG
+114 ILMVRKAVVFPELG

-172 TIAGLRSILE
+172 TMAGLRSILE

-218 PEAEPVVG
+218 PEVEPVVG

-259 SVVETGSEAAEEAVE
+259 SVVETGSEAAEEAAE
-274 DAAGESAEEA
+274 DAVGESAEEA
-284 AGEAEDSCAE
+284 AEQSAGEAEDSCAE
-294 GDAEQSGTNAE
+294 GDAEQSVTIAE

-310 AEETVEEFA
+310 AEETAEESA

-341 AEEPAGESEEEPAE
+341 AEEPAEEPAAE
-355 DHAGEDA
+355 AA

-368 ETENDFGLMPPLDI
+368 EKDNDFGIIPPLDI

-388 SDAEA
+388 PDAEA
-393 APLADADLD
+393 APLADADLALHPG
-402 VQSGRDSETVGH
+402 QDSEPVSQ
-414 EVLSEILVIE
+414 EFLSEILVIE
-424 DNSKAMEDNAGE
+424 DN
-436 IEDNGEATGESSS
+436 
-449 AIGDDA
+449 A
-455 NTPSRSSRFWKTFR
+455 NEPSRSSRFWKTFR

-508 IVRQMTSGR
+508 IVRQMTSVR

>member
-1 MPTRLYSF
+1 MPIWLYSF
-9 SMSLKFNLLH
+9 SILLKFNLLH
-19 CLVMDIDLLA
+19 YLVMDIDLLA

-114 ILMVRKSVVFPELG
+114 ILMVRKAVVFPELG

-259 SVVETGSEAAEEAVE
+259 SVVETGSEAAEEAAE
-274 DAAGESAEEA
+274 DAVGESAEEAAEQA

-341 AEEPAGESEEEPAE
+341 TEEPAE
-355 DHAGEDA
+355 DPA
-362 AATSGP
+362 AEAASATSGP
-368 ETENDFGLMPPLDI
+368 EKDNDFGIIPPLDI

-388 SDAEA
+388 PDAEA
-393 APLADADLD
+393 APLADADLALHPG
-402 VQSGRDSETVGH
+402 QDSEPVSQ
-414 EVLSEILVIE
+414 EFLSEILVIE
-424 DNSKAMEDNAGE
+424 DN
-436 IEDNGEATGESSS
+436 
-449 AIGDDA
+449 A
-455 NTPSRSSRFWKTFR
+455 NEPSRSSRFWKTFR

-508 IVRQMTSGR
+508 IVRQMTSVR

>member
-19 CLVMDIDLLA
+19 YLVMDIDLLA

-114 ILMVRKSVVFPELG
+114 ILMVRKAVVFPELG

-218 PEAEPVVG
+218 PEVEPVVV

-274 DAAGESAEEA
+274 DAAGESAEES

-341 AEEPAGESEEEPAE
+341 AEEPAEEPAAE
-355 DHAGEDA
+355 AA

-368 ETENDFGLMPPLDI
+368 EKDNDFGIIPPLDI

-388 SDAEA
+388 PDAEA
-393 APLADADLD
+393 APLADADLALHPG
-402 VQSGRDSETVGH
+402 QDSEPVSQ
-414 EVLSEILVIE
+414 EFLSEILVIE
-424 DNSKAMEDNAGE
+424 DN
-436 IEDNGEATGESSS
+436 
-449 AIGDDA
+449 A
-455 NTPSRSSRFWKTFR
+455 NEPSRSSRFWKTFR

-495 FIDRILYS
+495 FIDKILYS

>member
-19 CLVMDIDLLA
+19 YLVMDIDLLA

-114 ILMVRKSVVFPELG
+114 ILMVRKAVVFPELG

-218 PEAEPVVG
+218 PEVEPVVV

-284 AGEAEDSCAE
+284 AEQAADGCAE

-310 AEETVEEFA
+310 AEETAEESA

-341 AEEPAGESEEEPAE
+341 AEEPAEEPAAE
-355 DHAGEDA
+355 AA

-368 ETENDFGLMPPLDI
+368 EKDNDFGIIPPLDI

-388 SDAEA
+388 PDAEA
-393 APLADADLD
+393 APLADADLALHPG
-402 VQSGRDSETVGH
+402 QDSEPVSQ
-414 EVLSEILVIE
+414 EFLSEILVIE
-424 DNSKAMEDNAGE
+424 DN
-436 IEDNGEATGESSS
+436 
-449 AIGDDA
+449 A
-455 NTPSRSSRFWKTFR
+455 NEPSRSSRFWKTFR